1 MKVDTVVIDGK
12 EYYRASYKNFVTYH
26 KDRHQARE
34 DLRALLK
41 RYKSEP
47 LSYKLASVVIKFMK
61 RWM

>member
-12 EYYRASYKNFVTYH
+12 EYYRATYGNYTVYH